1 MDGMDPLRER
11 EFCLLQLWA
20 LWHAQVPEITKMS
33 ITHIHRVGWVPTT
46 QLSCARE
53 MRQEMDKLWCHRR
66 KGMHTRAEI
75 VYVMFLMCLR
85 VRVMAQGTYKLGT
98 CLNMFEHVW
107 TCLNMFEHVWTCLN
121 MFEHVWT
128 CLTAAGQIY
137 IPATLPPALCV
148 ENSNLKIQI
157 WKFKYGPADSADR
170 GEAISCDIMRYHLR
184 AQTLVWQAFCDTSS
198 TGGMLRDWPSL
209 C

>member
-98 CLNMFEHVW
+98 CL
-107 TCLNMFEHVWTCLN
+107 
-121 MFEHVWT
+121 
-128 CLTAAGQIY
+128 TAAGQIY

-157 WKFKYGPADSADR
+157 WPCWFCWSR
-170 GEAISCDIMRYHLR
+170 GGDIMRYHAISCDIICVLR
-184 AQTLVWQAFCDTSS
+184 PWFDRHSVTHPAQEGC
-198 TGGMLRDWPSL
+198 
-209 C
+209 

>member
-98 CLNMFEHVW
+98 CL
-107 TCLNMFEHVWTCLN
+107 
-121 MFEHVWT
+121 
-128 CLTAAGQIY
+128 TAAGQIY